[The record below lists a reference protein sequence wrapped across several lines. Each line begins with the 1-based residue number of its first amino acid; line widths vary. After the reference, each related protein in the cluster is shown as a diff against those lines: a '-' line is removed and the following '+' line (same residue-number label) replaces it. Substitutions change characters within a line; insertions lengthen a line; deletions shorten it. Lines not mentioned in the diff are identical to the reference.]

1 MILGLRRQERGDD
14 GAGLLLGRSLG
25 EILEEIHQPLPPDG
39 VVTDLA
45 PGVHQHFINEDQG
58 GEVLLGGD
66 CQQLA
71 QQVLRGCGLT
81 LCILPL
87 SVKEPKPVRSGDLV
101 RQHAPRVAEPA
112 FLAVRA
118 GDLHSFLD
126 IELVERHGDNPRPR
140 WRHADVLAEL
150 VNGGEI
156 GQRGGVTDQMK

>member
-1 MILGLRRQERGDD
+1 MAQVFSLVAAWVRYWKKSTSRSRQ
-14 GAGLLLGRSLG
+14 
-25 EILEEIHQPLPPDG
+25 IG
-39 VVTDLA
+39 VVADLA

-71 QQVLRGCGLT
+71 QQVLGGCRLT

-87 SVKEPKPVRSGDLV
+87 GVKEAKPVRSGDLV

-118 GDLHSFLD
+118 WDLHALLD
-126 IELVERHGDNPRPR
+126 IELVERHGDDPRPGR
-140 WRHADVLAEL
+140 RHADVLAEL
-150 VNGGEI
+150 VDGGEI
-156 GQRGGVTDQMK
+156 GQRGGVADQMIAG